1 MISKIMDDEKRLMVP
16 RSEWL
21 LDPDILFLNHGS
33 YGAVP
38 RVVFNEQRRL
48 QERMERNPGEF
59 LVHELPAAL
68 RAAANDLARFIQGSA
83 SDLAFVENA
92 TAGCNTVLASM
103 QFSPGDEILV
113 TNHGYPAI
121 RKAAQYF
128 AARAGASVV
137 EVAVPFPTSDPI
149 QIINAVATRL
159 GRRSRLAIFDHVTSP
174 TAVVFPVRE
183 LSSICHEAGAMV
195 LIDGA
200 HAPGMLSLDVPT
212 IGADWYVGNCHKWLM
227 APKGS
232 GFLWASPARH
242 AETHPLV
249 ISHGFGQGFET
260 EFDWVGTRDPTAWL
274 TVPAAI
280 DFHHRSGGHLLR
292 ERNMRLA
299 RQASNLL
306 VSRWKSERGTIDALT
321 GSMSTVRLP
330 MDGEVNDT
338 RAFAIRHALREEH
351 RIDAAVIAFNGAFWM
366 RLSAQAYNEMND
378 YARLAE
384 AFSN

>member
-1 MISKIMDDEKRLMVP
+1 MYDATLPMVP
-16 RSEWL
+16 RGEWL
-21 LDPDILFLNHGS
+21 LDPDMLFLNHGS

-38 RVVFNEQRRL
+38 RVVFNEQHRF
-48 QERMERNPGEF
+48 QERMERDPSKF
-59 LVHELPAAL
+59 LVLELPDAL
-68 RAAANDLARFIQGSA
+68 RAAANDLARFIQGA
-83 SDLAFVENA
+83 GSDLVFVENA

-103 QFSPGDEILV
+103 QFSPGDEIVV
-113 TNHGYPAI
+113 TDHGYPAV
-121 RKAAQYF
+121 RKAAEYY

-137 EVAVPFPTSDPI
+137 VVAVPFPTSDPM
-149 QIINAVATRL
+149 QIVNAVATRL
-159 GRRSRLAIFDHVTSP
+159 GRRSRLAILDHVTSP

-183 LSSICHEAGAMV
+183 LTSICHEAGAKV

-200 HAPGMLSLDVPT
+200 HAPGMLSLDVPA

-232 GFLWASPARH
+232 GFLWTSPAGH

-249 ISHGFGQGFET
+249 ISHGFSQGFEA

-306 VSRWKSERGTIDALT
+306 VSRWNSERGATDALT

-330 MDGEVNDT
+330 MAGEATDE
-338 RAFAIRHALREEH
+338 RALAIRRALRKEH
-351 RIDAAVIAFNGAFWM
+351 RIDAAVIAFKGAFWM
-366 RLSAQAYNEMND
+366 RLSAQAYNEMDD
-378 YARLAE
+378 YERLAE
-384 AFSN
+384 AVSN

>member
-103 QFSPGDEILV
+103 QFSPGDEILL
-113 TNHGYPAI
+113 TNHGYPAV
-121 RKAAQYF
+121 RKAAEYY

-330 MDGEVNDT
+330 MDEEATDSDNYH
-338 RAFAIRHALREEH
+338 REKSASPLNLLRKASSW
-351 RIDAAVIAFNGAFWM
+351 IN
-366 RLSAQAYNEMND
+366 L
-378 YARLAE
+378 
-384 AFSN
+384 

>member
-1 MISKIMDDEKRLMVP
+1 GAG
-16 RSEWL
+16 
-21 LDPDILFLNHGS
+21 LF
-33 YGAVP
+33 
-38 RVVFNEQRRL
+38 
-48 QERMERNPGEF
+48 
-59 LVHELPAAL
+59 
-68 RAAANDLARFIQGSA
+68 
-83 SDLAFVENA
+83 FVENA

-149 QIINAVATRL
+149 QIINAVASRC

-183 LSSICHEAGAMV
+183 LTSICHEAGAMV

-200 HAPGMLSLDVPT
+200 HAPGMLPLDVPT

-260 EFDWVGTRDPTAWL
+260 EFDGVGTRYQTAWL
-274 TVPAAI
+274 SVRAAI

-299 RQASNLL
+299 RQAANLL
-306 VSRWKSERGTIDALT
+306 VSRWNSERGATDALT
-321 GSMSTVRLP
+321 GSMSTVR
-330 MDGEVNDT
+330 
-338 RAFAIRHALREEH
+338 
-351 RIDAAVIAFNGAFWM
+351 
-366 RLSAQAYNEMND
+366 
-378 YARLAE
+378 
-384 AFSN
+384 